1 MDEKLL
7 KTISDRIGVTVQ
19 KRNQDTYMNH
29 SLQKRARHWVR
40 TLPRQSR
47 NDLTKLSLPNAEK

>member
-47 NDLTKLSLPNAEK
+47 NDLTKLS